1 MSVGK
6 AIARYRKLRDF
17 TQSELAEKLGV
28 HQTQIV
34 RWEKDRARPRD
45 GYLEQI
51 AGALGVTPD
60 DLLYSDEEVEHVED
74 PELRALLLQVAR
86 LSDRQQE
93 ALKIFLGDMLKL
105 SRFQEVMQS

>member
-1 MSVGK
+1 M
-6 AIARYRKLRDF
+6 
-17 TQSELAEKLGV
+17 
-28 HQTQIV
+28 
-34 RWEKDRARPRD
+34 
-45 GYLEQI
+45 
-51 AGALGVTPD
+51 
-60 DLLYSDEEVEHVED
+60 EHVED